1 VEARLERGAMKLT
14 LPTDSA
20 ARKEIPLFSGCIA
33 YFPAALA
40 GVAAHSKFGNDK
52 HNPGEELHHARGKS
66 SDHADCVA
74 RHLVDIHDLLAAYKR
89 AESPDATSVV
99 DLDALAREILAE
111 ANAFAWRALAF
122 TQDLHE
128 KLGDA
133 PMAPA
138 ARAPQ

>member
-1 VEARLERGAMKLT
+1 MKLT

-20 ARKEIPLFSGCIA
+20 ARKEIPLFSGCVA

-66 SDHADCVA
+66 GDHADCVA
-74 RHLVDIHDLLAAYKR
+74 RHLVDIHDMLAMLKR
-89 AESPDATSVV
+89 ADAGEVWPD
-99 DLDALAREILAE
+99 DLPFSDRSALVAAIIAE
-111 ANAFAWRALAF
+111 ANAFSWRALAF
-122 TQDLHE
+122 AQVEIHE
-128 KLGDA
+128 KLGGA

-138 ARAPQ
+138 ARNPS